1 MIIVLKPEASEREVD
16 HIIDRLRELGL
27 KSQLSTGQE
36 RTIIGVIGDDR
47 ILHNQPLTALPGVES
62 VLPILAPWKLVS
74 REFKREGTVI
84 DVSGVKI
91 GGNKLVIMAGPCAV
105 ERLEI
110 TVGIAHEVKAAG
122 ASILRGGAY
131 KPRTSPYSFQGLGRE
146 GLDYLV
152 EAKKQTGLPVVSE
165 ILDTRDIELF
175 LEKADII
182 QIGARN
188 MQNFELLKEVGAYDK
203 PVLLKRGLSAT
214 IKEFLLSAEYIM
226 SRGNQNVML
235 CERGIRTFETQY
247 RNTLDLAAVPT
258 LKELSHLP
266 VIVDPSHA
274 TGKWNL
280 VAPMSKAAVA
290 AGADGILIE
299 VHSNPECALCDG
311 EESIKPSQV
320 QGIDAGHAKDCG
332 GGRSGTVIRRIVFEG
347 LRIEARPRSGLKN
360 GAAFHPGH
368 DYRSRADRR
377 ITRHD
382 SPSKEVGGKG
392 HRSWAA
398 CRKLE
403 NCGRAGRDRSLCRRP
418 QRRSEG
424 CRPGRVGH
432 ASRHL

>member
-1 MIIVLKPEASEREVD
+1 MIIVLKPEATDREID
-16 HIIDRLRELGL
+16 HILDRLRELGL
-27 KSQLSTGQE
+27 KSHISKGEE

-47 ILHNQPLTALPGVES
+47 ILQNQPLTVFPGVES
-62 VLPILAPWKLVS
+62 VTPILAPWKLVS
-74 REFKREGTVI
+74 REFKRENTVI
-84 DVSGVKI
+84 DVHGVKV
-91 GGNKLVIMAGPCAV
+91 GGKKLAIMAGPCAV
-105 ERLEI
+105 EKLEL

-122 ASILRGGAY
+122 GNILRGGAY

-146 GLDYLV
+146 GLDYLL
-152 EAKKQTGLPVVSE
+152 EAKRQTGLPVVSE
-165 ILDTRDIELF
+165 ILDPRDMELF

-226 SRGNQNVML
+226 SRGNRNVML

-280 VAPMSKAAVA
+280 VAPMARAAVA
-290 AGADGILIE
+290 AGADGLLIE

-311 EESIKPSQV
+311 EESIKPTKFKDLMQ
-320 QGIDAGHAKDCG
+320 DLAKIAQAV
-332 GGRSGTVIRRIVFEG
+332 GR
-347 LRIEARPRSGLKN
+347 
-360 GAAFHPGH
+360 
-368 DYRSRADRR
+368 
-377 ITRHD
+377 
-382 SPSKEVGGKG
+382 EV
-392 HRSWAA
+392 
-398 CRKLE
+398 
-403 NCGRAGRDRSLCRRP
+403 
-418 QRRSEG
+418 
-424 CRPGRVGH
+424 
-432 ASRHL
+432 